1 MLVILT
7 FARFANI
14 FLGNHGRRAAVTVY
28 TRHHGKE
35 TLE

>member
-14 FLGNHGRRAAVTVY
+14 FLGNHGKKAVAIVY
-28 TRHHGKE
+28 TRHLGKA